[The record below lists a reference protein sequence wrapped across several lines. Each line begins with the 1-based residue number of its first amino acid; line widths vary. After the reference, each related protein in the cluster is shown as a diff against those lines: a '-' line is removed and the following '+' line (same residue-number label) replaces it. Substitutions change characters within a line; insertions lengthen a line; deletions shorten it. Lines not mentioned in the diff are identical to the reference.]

1 MSLASFAARPAC
13 SPKPGQRCRRRDHTA
28 WSLSSELEKAPKS
41 SRQCALLARHYGGY
55 PLLLVLFGV
64 YGMACKGLELG
75 EVNTARHAPWTP
87 PRSRSCL
94 MAVWSSARSVLS
106 PCSILPMSMSL
117 ARSEHR
123 TPNLSGLLSFGADIV
138 GTESQR
144 NVTKCKV
151 VLGVNLLI
159 STNSLTTML
168 EYTWLDVETV
178 QTPQLVQ

>member
-1 MSLASFAARPAC
+1 
-13 SPKPGQRCRRRDHTA
+13 
-28 WSLSSELEKAPKS
+28 
-41 SRQCALLARHYGGY
+41 
-55 PLLLVLFGV
+55 
-64 YGMACKGLELG
+64 
-75 EVNTARHAPWTP
+75 
-87 PRSRSCL
+87 
-94 MAVWSSARSVLS
+94 
-106 PCSILPMSMSL
+106 
-117 ARSEHR
+117 
-123 TPNLSGLLSFGADIV
+123 LSGLLSFGADIV